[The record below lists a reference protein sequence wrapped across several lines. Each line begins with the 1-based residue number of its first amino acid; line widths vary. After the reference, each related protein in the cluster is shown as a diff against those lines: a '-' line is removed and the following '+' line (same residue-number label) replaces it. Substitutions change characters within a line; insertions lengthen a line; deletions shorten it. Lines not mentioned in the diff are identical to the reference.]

1 MKIKWPSSKV
11 VHFDSFP
18 AFSEFLQVIQFVYN
32 TISIDWDLRGGNII
46 LYKCIPSSLSKSVR
60 SLAFQASYQIYTV
73 SLSIV
78 LNLRP
83 LFDTHAFIPRFDT
96 IRQIIDST
104 HSITSQNFNA

>member
-18 AFSEFLQVIQFVYN
+18 AFSEFVQVIQFVYN

-46 LYKCIPSSLSKSVR
+46 LYKCIPSSLSKCVR
-60 SLAFQASYQIYTV
+60 SLAFQAFSYQIYTV

-83 LFDTHAFIPRFDT
+83 LFDTHAFI
-96 IRQIIDST
+96 DST
-104 HSITSQNFNA
+104 HSLTSQNFNA